1 MSVPTEEKSYQQSYE
16 QPDKLS
22 VDKFMA
28 NNLAIQ
34 NIFRIFMG
42 GFFLKK
48 KNYTDKMSGSHKTI
62 TLWTTSVY
70 RLCRGSI
77 RRCAGVLDQMIF
89 Q

>member
-1 MSVPTEEKSYQQSYE
+1 MEMAHTNVLREKQIFMLEKLLTCDKLSYKKLLTAIRGIPIPKSYQQSYV

-42 GFFLKK
+42 GFF
-48 KNYTDKMSGSHKTI
+48 
-62 TLWTTSVY
+62 
-70 RLCRGSI
+70 
-77 RRCAGVLDQMIF
+77 
-89 Q
+89 